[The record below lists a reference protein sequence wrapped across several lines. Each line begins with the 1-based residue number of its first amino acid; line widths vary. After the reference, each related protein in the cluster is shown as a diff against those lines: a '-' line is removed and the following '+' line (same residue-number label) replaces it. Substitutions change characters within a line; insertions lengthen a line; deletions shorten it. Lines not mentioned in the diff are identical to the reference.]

1 MPSALRSLTLAAAV
15 CAGAFAAPLAHAQA
29 ESYPNH
35 PIRIIVPFT
44 AGGIVDSI
52 ARLVGDKLS
61 ARYGQPVIVENKAG
75 AGGSIGTD
83 VASKAPADGYTL
95 LCVSPGHT
103 VAPSLMKSVSW
114 NPVQD
119 FRAVQGF
126 GVISNVFVVHPD
138 LPVKNMTELI
148 ALAKKS
154 PSPLTYGTAGNGTSN
169 HLSGELLGQMADI
182 KLTQVPYKGQPDAM
196 SDLLAGRISM
206 MPLTAALASGHIKTG
221 KLRPL
226 AVTTARRSPALPDV
240 PTVAEAANLPGYEVG
255 TWFGLV
261 TQAKVPDAIVRKLS
275 ADITEIMQMPD
286 VKAKFATLG
295 LDPNP
300 QGPAE
305 FDNFIAGEFSKWSR
319 VIKQAGIVPQ

>member
-1 MPSALRSLTLAAAV
+1 MHAAFRSLSLAAAL
-15 CAGAFAAPLAHAQA
+15 CAGTMAAPLAHAQA
-29 ESYPNH
+29 DAYPNH

-61 ARYGQPVIVENKAG
+61 TKYGQPVIVENKAG
-75 AGGSIGTD
+75 AGGSIGTE
-83 VASKAPADGYTL
+83 VAAKAAPDGYTL

-103 VAPSLMKSVSW
+103 VAPSLMKGVSW

-138 LPVKNMTELI
+138 LPVKTMSELI

-154 PSPLTYGTAGNGTSN
+154 PTPLTYGTAGNGTSN

-221 KLRPL
+221 KLRAL
-226 AVTTARRSPALPDV
+226 AVTTVKRSPALPDV

-261 TQAKVPDAIVRKLS
+261 TQSRVPDAIVNKLS

-295 LDPNP
+295 MDPNP
-300 QGPAE
+300 QGPAQ
-305 FDNFIAGEFSKWSR
+305 FDAFIAGEFSKWSR

>member
-1 MPSALRSLTLAAAV
+1 MKATFRSLALATAV
-15 CAGAFAAPLAHAQA
+15 CAGAVAAPLAHAQA
-29 ESYPNH
+29 DAYPNR

-44 AGGIVDSI
+44 AGGIVDSL
-52 ARLVGDKLS
+52 ARLFGDKLS
-61 ARYGQPVIVENKAG
+61 TRYGQPVIVENKAG

-83 VASKAPADGYTL
+83 MASKAAPDGYTL

-103 VAPSLMKSVSW
+103 VAPSLLKNISW

-119 FRAVQGF
+119 FRAVEGF

-138 LPVKNMTELI
+138 LPVKNMNELI
-148 ALAKKS
+148 AWAKKS
-154 PSPLTYGTAGNGTSN
+154 PTPLTYGTAGNGTSN

-196 SDLLAGRISM
+196 SDLLSGRISM
-206 MPLTAALASGHIKTG
+206 MPLTAALAAGHIKSG

-226 AVTTARRSPALPDV
+226 AVTTAKRSPALPDV

-261 TQAKVPDAIVRKLS
+261 TQSKVPDAIVRKLS

-286 VKAKFATLG
+286 VKAKFETLG

-300 QGPAE
+300 QGPAQ
-305 FDNFIAGEFSKWSR
+305 FDAFIAEEFSKWSR